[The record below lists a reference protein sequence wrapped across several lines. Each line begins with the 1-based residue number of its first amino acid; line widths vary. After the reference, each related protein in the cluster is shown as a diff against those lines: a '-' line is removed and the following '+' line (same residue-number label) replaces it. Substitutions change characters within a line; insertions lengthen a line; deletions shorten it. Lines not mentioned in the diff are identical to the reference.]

1 MKKSIT
7 LIIKTYKIPCTI
19 EDGKVVQSTF
29 DLTDDMIINS
39 KEITLDPT
47 KDNLQLK
54 IPEESKK
61 VGTYN
66 KNQEKI
72 TLQMER
78 DYIHKQILTKQ

>member
-29 DLTDDMIINS
+29 DITDDMIINS
-39 KEITLDPT
+39 NEITLDPT

-61 VGTYN
+61 VGIYN
-66 KNQEKI
+66 NNQEKI
-72 TLQMER
+72 TLQMKR